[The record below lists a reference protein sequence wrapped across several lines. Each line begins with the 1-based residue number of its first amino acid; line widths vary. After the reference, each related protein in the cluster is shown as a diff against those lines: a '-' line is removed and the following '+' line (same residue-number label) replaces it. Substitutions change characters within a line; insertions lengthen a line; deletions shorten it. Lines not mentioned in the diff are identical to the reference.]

1 MNFKYPETHEP
12 QDDDQGCEQNPIQNN
27 YQENIQ
33 QDTIQQNIIQQN
45 TMNTP
50 YSKAK
55 DQYKNIVVEKQTI
68 EREYEEKPYFDQ
80 KLNKKKSNFTL
91 NPFKWIAW
99 IFKQIWKFLKLIKN
113 LLVGILLFLFILLIG
128 FVLIFAYKPPFVW
141 NPMKTFLNN
150 ELVLPQAIEQT
161 EDQIYEYINTT
172 AKNQSI
178 VELTEAQF
186 TKIAIAK
193 LEVSKKNFFKF
204 ETDNVIFHL
213 NIDTDERPLWA
224 VLSASV
230 KKNEKIKVQKIGFGR
245 MDTPSFFSS
254 LINDT
259 VGSIFSFVEKLV
271 TADNNLLAFNELIDT
286 RKIDKSITLKEVK
299 VEEGKIVLTYQKSNS
314 GPNQY

>member
-1 MNFKYPETHEP
+1 MNFTYPDTHEP
-12 QDDDQGCEQNPIQNN
+12 HNDEEGYCPNQTIIANP
-27 YQENIQ
+27 ENQ
-33 QDTIQQNIIQQN
+33 
-45 TMNTP
+45 MNTSLNNP
-50 YSKAK
+50 KNL
-55 DQYKNIVVEKQTI
+55 YKNVVIEKQVI
-68 EREYEEKPYFDQ
+68 ENEYEERPYSNQ
-80 KLNKKKSNFTL
+80 QTEKKKSNFTL

-99 IFKQIWKFLKLIKN
+99 IFKKIWQFLKLIKN
-113 LLVGILLFLFILLIG
+113 LLVGILIFLFILLIG

-150 ELVLPQAIEQT
+150 DLVLPQAIEQT

-178 VELTEAQF
+178 VDLTEEQF

-204 ETDNVIFHL
+204 STDNVLFYL

-224 VLSASV
+224 VLSVSV
-230 KKNEKIKVQKIGFGR
+230 KKNEKLKVQKIGFGR
-245 MDTPSFFSS
+245 FDTPSIFSS

-259 VGSIFSFVEKLV
+259 VGSVFSFVEKLV
-271 TADNNLLAFNELIDT
+271 TADNNLLAFNELIDS
-286 RKIDKSITLKEVK
+286 RKIDKSLTLKDIK
-299 VEEGKIVLTYQKSNS
+299 VEQGRIVLTYLKNNS